1 MKNVIKNPWVIGA
14 VVVIAGVALLGLSHP
29 VKAPVASDTSEMAT
43 STSTAAT
50 TTGALIA
57 VAPKGPFP
65 IDTADAITVWSFT
78 GLYAGNAALIKQ
90 STDDITHLTGLI
102 GKGQYDDY
110 DLFES
115 IANDYAT
122 IGDGAK
128 AYDYYNRAIRM
139 HPKKGLGYANLGNL
153 LNQLHAYYT
162 AADAY
167 AKAVAVE
174 PSTLEYHFERLNYLT
189 RQFPTDDA
197 RILAAIADAAA
208 NPFVDLA
215 PLYAIKAQWLE
226 SQHRYAGA
234 VTAWQKAKTLS
245 SGQDTSAIDAA
256 IARDTAKQ

>member
-29 VKAPVASDTSEMAT
+29 AKAPVP
-43 STSTAAT
+43 STPADVAT
-50 TTGALIA
+50 TTEQ
-57 VAPKGPFP
+57 VATTTPVAISAGPFP
-65 IDTADAITVWSFT
+65 INVADKIAAWSFT

-226 SQHRYAGA
+226 SQHRYAEA